1 MSRRSGVVVAIGN
14 FDGLHRGHR
23 ALLAAARGLADQ
35 KIADVGVV
43 TFDPHPVKVLAS
55 QMAPPLIL
63 RRDEKLAGL
72 KALGVDVVHVV
83 PFDLHLAA
91 MSPERFIHEVL
102 VQRLDVKGVVVG
114 EGFRFG
120 HRAAGSIADLRAVFG
135 DDAVAVPVVK
145 EGGLVC
151 SSTKVRELVLSGNV
165 EAAGVLLGQPYFL
178 EGVVVRG
185 DGRGRTI
192 GIPTANVESG
202 RELLPKVGVYATRAV
217 LDDGRVRG
225 SVTNVGLRPTFSGE
239 GVRVEAHVFD
249 LDEDLYGRRVRL
261 DMVARIRD
269 ERRFGGVQ
277 ELIAQIKDDSATAR
291 RLLAGTLSASPPSSS
306 GGASS

>member
-1 MSRRSGVVVAIGN
+1 MNRRAGVVVAIGN

-23 ALLAAARGLADQ
+23 ALLESARALADR
-35 KIADVGVV
+35 KGADVGVV
-43 TFDPHPVKVLAS
+43 TFEPHPVKVLAS

-72 KALGVDVVHVV
+72 KELGVDVVHVV
-83 PFDLHLAA
+83 PFDVQLAA
-91 MSPERFIHEVL
+91 MSPERFIEEVL

-120 HRAAGSIADLRAVFG
+120 HKASGTIADLRAVFH

-151 SSTKVRELVLSGNV
+151 SSTKVRELVLGGHV

-192 GIPTANVESG
+192 GIPTANLESG

-225 SVTNVGLRPTFSGE
+225 SVTNVGLRPTFAGE

-249 LDEDLYGRRVRL
+249 LDEDLYGRRLRL
-261 DMVARIRD
+261 DMIARIRD
-269 ERRFGGVQ
+269 EKRFAGVH
-277 ELIAQIKDDSATAR
+277 ELVAQIQDDAASAR
-291 RLLAGTLSASPPSSS
+291 RLLAGSLAPSPSP
-306 GGASS
+306 ARTP